1 MIARK
6 TFGLPGM
13 QLDCQG
19 DREGRPYNTNSPV
32 LHVNV
37 YCTGDP
43 RGRPG
48 NHSQT
53 LRPFTS
59 WLRSFTIKQSTRHFK
74 GVTECQ
80 RLIAIWPTNIRRE
93 LHRCCELSTSE
104 RCWSIY
110 EVISRRRGPSL
121 CVPPVFP
128 SQPYR
133 KRSPILRMQVLC
145 GPSGSR

>member
-1 MIARK
+1 MHALK
-6 TFGLPGM
+6 DSGSVNNG
-13 QLDCQG
+13 QCYS
-19 DREGRPYNTNSPV
+19 EGRPYNTNSPV

-53 LRPFTS
+53 LQPFTS
-59 WLRSFTIKQSTRHFK
+59 WLRSFTIKQSIRHFK

-80 RLIAIWPTNIRRE
+80 RPIAIWPTNIRRE

-104 RCWSIY
+104 HCWSTY
-110 EVISRRRGPSL
+110 AVINRRRAPSL
-121 CVPPVFP
+121 RVQPVFP

-133 KRSPILRMQVLC
+133 KRSPI
-145 GPSGSR
+145 S